1 VERGAP
7 DDFEARAR
15 LTALGW
21 TLDYFTAW
29 PEAECI
35 PAVRWVPPGAG
46 HWDEGPSELWER
58 DPYFGDL
65 LPPIPDEALEALGVD

>member
-1 VERGAP
+1 VS
-7 DDFEARAR
+7 DFEARAR

-21 TLDYFTAW
+21 TLDYFMAW

-35 PAVRWVPPGAG
+35 PAVRWVAPGAYWG
-46 HWDEGPSELWER
+46 EGPSELWER

-65 LPPIPDEALEALGVD
+65 LPPIPAEVLETLK